1 MNAPEY
7 EKTERREGIIFDI
20 KRFAIHDGPGIR
32 TTVFLKGCP
41 LNCWWCHNPES
52 QSFKIQIV
60 QSPKK
65 ETSFYSNRQETI
77 GRNIS
82 SHELIRIILKDELYY
97 EESDGGVTVSGGE
110 PLSQFD
116 FLFNFLSLLKK
127 EKIHSALDTS
137 GYCDSIKIVSL
148 THLVDIFLYDIKII
162 DEDLHKKYTGVSNEI
177 ILENLRL
184 LSEKRSE
191 LYIRI
196 PIIPSINDGKKE
208 ISDIIKFLGTIN
220 GISQV
225 DLLPYHNIGKD
236 KYTKLGLP
244 YLVEGI
250 VKPSD
255 EFMNKLRVKFEDFG
269 YNVNIGG

>member
-127 EKIHSALDTS
+127 RKF
-137 GYCDSIKIVSL
+137 IV
-148 THLVDIFLYDIKII
+148 
-162 DEDLHKKYTGVSNEI
+162 
-177 ILENLRL
+177 
-184 LSEKRSE
+184 
-191 LYIRI
+191 
-196 PIIPSINDGKKE
+196 P
-208 ISDIIKFLGTIN
+208 
-220 GISQV
+220 
-225 DLLPYHNIGKD
+225 
-236 KYTKLGLP
+236 
-244 YLVEGI
+244 
-250 VKPSD
+250 
-255 EFMNKLRVKFEDFG
+255 
-269 YNVNIGG
+269 

>member
-1 MNAPEY
+1 MNAPEC
-7 EKTERREGIIFDI
+7 EETERCEGIIFDI

-60 QSPKK
+60 QSPKR
-65 ETSFYSNRQETI
+65 EISFYSNRQEII
-77 GRNIS
+77 GRNILG
-82 SHELIRIILKDELYY
+82 HELIRIILKDELYY
-97 EESDGGVTVSGGE
+97 EESNGGVTISGGE

-127 EKIHSALDTS
+127 EKIHCALDTS
-137 GYCDSIKIVSL
+137 GYCNSIKIVSL

-196 PIIPSINDGKKE
+196 PIIPSINDGEKE

-269 YNVNIGG
+269 YNVNIGD

>member
-1 MNAPEY
+1 M
-7 EKTERREGIIFDI
+7 
-20 KRFAIHDGPGIR
+20 
-32 TTVFLKGCP
+32 
-41 LNCWWCHNPES
+41 
-52 QSFKIQIV
+52 
-60 QSPKK
+60 
-65 ETSFYSNRQETI
+65 
-77 GRNIS
+77 
-82 SHELIRIILKDELYY
+82 
-97 EESDGGVTVSGGE
+97 
-110 PLSQFD
+110 
-116 FLFNFLSLLKK
+116 
-127 EKIHSALDTS
+127 
-137 GYCDSIKIVSL
+137 
-148 THLVDIFLYDIKII
+148 
-162 DEDLHKKYTGVSNEI
+162 SNEI